1 MTVEETRP
9 LRSLRHRVVFGLLA
23 VGALLVAGCGGGDP
37 TGAGSA
43 ATADRAEALD
53 DAVLAVAVL
62 VVGLVLGLLAG
73 LAAREQ
79 LALALAGPAAVRHAA
94 LVAAAAAADD

>member
-1 MTVEETRP
+1 VTYVTVEETRP

-43 ATADRAEALD
+43 ATADQGGAPLADEATSSLLLTKVVD
-53 DAVLAVAVL
+53 GSEVALGDAVASDRPT
-62 VVGLVLGLLAG
+62 LLWFWA
-73 LAAREQ
+73 
-79 LALALAGPAAVRHAA
+79 PH
-94 LVAAAAAADD
+94 